1 MLIIIVVVILSRLS
15 DFFKDLIKKDVS
27 QVFMN
32 PDEFSNLHTLN
43 GVQVPVQI
51 DGNEQIEREKRHNQ
65 NTDGIYVNQ
74 KLIYVSAEDYK
85 KAPGR
90 TGLPKQGST
99 MTLDAKV
106 YRVVDAIDEGG
117 VYSITL
123 EANKA

>member
-1 MLIIIVVVILSRLS
+1 MT
-15 DFFKDLIKKDVS
+15 FKDLIKKDVS
-27 QVFMN
+27 EVFMN
-32 PDEFSNLHTLN
+32 PDEFSDLHTLN

-51 DGNEQIEREKRHNQ
+51 DGNEQIEREKRFNQ
-65 NTDGIYVNQ
+65 NMDGIYVNQ

-90 TGLPKQGST
+90 TGLPKQGSAI
-99 MTLDAKV
+99 TLDAKV

>member
-1 MLIIIVVVILSRLS
+1 MT
-15 DFFKDLIKKDVS
+15 FKDLIKKDVS

>member
-1 MLIIIVVVILSRLS
+1 MT
-15 DFFKDLIKKDVS
+15 FKDLISNDIKTT
-27 QVFMN
+27 FMT
-32 PDEFSNLHTLN
+32 PEEFSDIHTLN

-51 DGNEQIEREKRHNQ
+51 DCNEQIEREKRFNQ
-65 NTDGIYVNQ
+65 NMEGIYVNQ

-90 TGLPKQGST
+90 NGLPKQGS
-99 MTLDAKV
+99 MLSLDSRT